1 MQENIIVGLDVG
13 SRSIKM
19 AAGEIVAAG
28 DKEQLHILAAVEVSS
43 EGIKKGVISNVE
55 DVISSI
61 SICRDKLERMM
72 STPIERIYAS
82 VNTNQLL
89 CQETRG
95 LVGVGKP
102 NGEIIG
108 EDTFRALEQAQT
120 VVRPSNYEILHV
132 IPRGYSVDGQP
143 NIKDPIGMTG
153 IRLEVDAFLI
163 QMPLTHLKNLTK
175 CIHRTTMEID
185 DVVLGILANAESLLT
200 AKQKDFGA
208 AVIDIGAATTGLAV
222 YEEGDLIHLA
232 VLPIGSDY
240 ITQDINLCFKISL
253 EIAEK
258 LKIKYGS
265 ASPKNV
271 SKKEEINLA
280 NEGYGEEEIISR
292 KALTE
297 IIEARVEE
305 IFSKVNTE
313 LIKVGVA
320 GLLPAGAV
328 LCGGG
333 AKLEGIV
340 DLAKKELRLPVTI
353 GYPLDVSSVSEK
365 ISDPSFSTAISL
377 VKWGSLNQDYSVDT
391 VKKIMNKIKGFV
403 GKGLGILRGGFKSI
417 WK

>member
-1 MQENIIVGLDVG
+1 MQENIIVGLDIG

-19 AAGEIVAAG
+19 AAGELVVTG
-28 DKEQLHILAAVEVSS
+28 DKEQLHILGAVEVPS

-61 SICRDKLERMM
+61 SICRDRLERVMNI
-72 STPIERIYAS
+72 PIERIYAS

-89 CQETRG
+89 CQESRG
-95 LVGVGKP
+95 LVGVGRP
-102 NGEIIG
+102 NGEIVG
-108 EDTFRALEQAQT
+108 EDTYRALEQAQT

-132 IPRGYSVDGQP
+132 IPKGYSVDGQP

-185 DVVLGILANAESLLT
+185 DVVLGILANAESMLT
-200 AKQKDFGA
+200 PKQKDFGA
-208 AVIDIGAATTGLAV
+208 AVIDIGAATTGVAV

-232 VLPIGSDY
+232 ILPIGSDY

-271 SKKEEINLA
+271 SKKEEINLI

-305 IFSKVNTE
+305 IFSKVNAE
-313 LIKVGVA
+313 LIKVGLA

-340 DLAKKELRLPVTI
+340 ELAKKELKLPVSI

-377 VKWGSLNQDYSVDT
+377 VKWGSLNQDFSVDT
-391 VKKIMNKIKGFV
+391 VKKIMHKLKGFA
-403 GKGLGILRGGFKSI
+403 GKGLTILRGGFKSI